1 MKIAIDVRSWPVG
14 SGIHPG
20 FWAEMNRVTAPVL
33 SPIFSAIISK
43 PKCTAAAV
51 DAIAA
56 SSSPLPTN
64 SAAADV
70 EFVGTISAC
79 G

>member
-1 MKIAIDVRSWPVG
+1 MEVRSSPVG
-14 SGIHPG
+14 SGIQPG
-20 FWAEMNRVTAPVL
+20 FWAAIKRVTAPLL
-33 SPIFSAIISK
+33 SPIFSARISR
-43 PKCTAAAV
+43 PKCSAATL

-56 SSSPLPTN
+56 SSSPLLTN

-70 EFVGTISAC
+70 EFVGTTSAC

>member
-1 MKIAIDVRSWPVG
+1 MAAKKTTNEQVVLNDYESVII
-14 SGIHPG
+14 
-20 FWAEMNRVTAPVL
+20 FTATL
-33 SPIFSAIISK
+33 
-43 PKCTAAAV
+43 

-56 SSSPLPTN
+56 SSSPLLTN

-70 EFVGTISAC
+70 EFVGTTSAC